1 MGRTGKELF
10 TGPNTP
16 MCHSFLFTLGS
27 GNFFS
32 IIFFLSGVVWY
43 KYSHP
48 RPFHFF
54 SFYVYS
60 PDHFTRFHFKL
71 EQAWISELFLQMAVV
86 WYVISNYHSLFSTNK
101 SKWLFNC
108 WHFYATCRSFT
119 DLGNRTHFCISKL
132 RKVRQKGVTWQAND
146 IFYAKNG

>member
-16 MCHSFLFTLGS
+16 MCHSFLFTLRI

-48 RPFHFF
+48 RLFIFFTFTLLIISYGFTLSLSKHGFQNYFYRWLLFDTWFPTTTHFSVRINQNGYLIAGIF
-54 SFYVYS
+54 MLLVDLLQILGIERIFVFQNWEKWDRRESHGKQMTSFYV
-60 PDHFTRFHFKL
+60 
-71 EQAWISELFLQMAVV
+71 
-86 WYVISNYHSLFSTNK
+86 N
-101 SKWLFNC
+101 
-108 WHFYATCRSFT
+108 
-119 DLGNRTHFCISKL
+119 
-132 RKVRQKGVTWQAND
+132 
-146 IFYAKNG
+146 NG

>member
-16 MCHSFLFTLGS
+16 MCHSFLFYI
-27 GNFFS
+27 GNWKFLFHYFFCQGWYGIS
-32 IIFFLSGVVWY
+32 IAT
-43 KYSHP
+43 P
-48 RPFHFF
+48 DF
-54 SFYVYS
+54 SFFIT
-60 PDHFTRFHFKL
+60 FTPL
-71 EQAWISELFLQMAVV
+71 IISYGFTLSLSKHGFQNYFLQMAVV

-108 WHFYATCRSFT
+108 WHFYATCRSLT

-132 RKVRQKGVTWQAND
+132 RKVRQKEVTWQAND
-146 IFYAKNG
+146 IFLR